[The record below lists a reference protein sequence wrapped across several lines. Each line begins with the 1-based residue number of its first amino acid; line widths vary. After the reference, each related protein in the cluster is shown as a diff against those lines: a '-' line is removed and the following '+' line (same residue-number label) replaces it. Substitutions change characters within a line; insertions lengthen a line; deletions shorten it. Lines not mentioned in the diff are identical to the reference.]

1 MKTFTKLA
9 IDDPEN
15 LVFGR
20 CTHPITLRNGLII
33 GGGTVYPELN
43 FTLPGMEI
51 DAGTMPEVRR
61 QYTEMI
67 EDACTRAVELQAPG
81 LVVEFE
87 LLPPLTQVPE
97 WGAEVTKILRDTLDR
112 NAEAHGI
119 KVALRVTPNDVREFE
134 RPPHMRTGQYADAIF
149 RSFELCARAGAD
161 FLAIESTGG
170 KELHDD
176 AILRCDL
183 PLSIFSMGILG
194 SRDMAFLWDRIV
206 EITGRTSCIPAGD
219 SACGFG
225 NTAMVLA
232 ERRYIPRLFAAL
244 IRVMSVARS
253 LVAFER
259 GAIGPNKDC
268 AYEGVFI
275 KAITGYPV
283 SLEGAEAA
291 CAHLSPIGNIAKA
304 YADLWSNESVQ
315 NVKLLGGMAPTV
327 SVEQLVYAA
336 RLMNV
341 ASARGSANTLRN
353 WFVESDAHFDPQAF
367 VFRPEV
373 VIKLASEIVKEP
385 TPYLRTRCAAAAT
398 LAVLKKASDE
408 KQVAVPEN
416 ELAWFDSLS
425 AQVDSLPR
433 DEDEFIAGMMDQID
447 TSLVRLEE
455 YGIQP

>member
-1 MKTFTKLA
+1 MKTFASLA
-9 IDDPEN
+9 IDDPRE
-15 LVFGR
+15 LVFGK
-20 CTHPITLRNGLII
+20 CKYPITLRNGMVI

-51 DAGTMPEVRR
+51 EANTMPEVRR

-67 EDACTRAVELQAPG
+67 EDACTRAAELQAPG

-87 LLPPLTQVPE
+87 LLPPLTQIPE
-97 WGAEVTKILRDTLDR
+97 WGAEVTQILRDTLDR
-112 NAEAHGI
+112 TASAHGM

-134 RPPHMRTGQYADAIF
+134 RPPHMRTGEYADAIF
-149 RSFELCARAGAD
+149 KSFELCAKAGAD

-176 AILRCDL
+176 ALLRCDL

-194 SRDMAFLWDRIV
+194 CSDMAFLWDRIV
-206 EITGRTSCIPAGD
+206 EIAGRTSCIPAAD

-232 ERRYIPRLFAAL
+232 ERRYIPRLFAAV
-244 IRVMSVARS
+244 IRVMSVVRS
-253 LVAFER
+253 LVAFEH

-283 SLEGAEAA
+283 ALEGAEAA

-327 SVEQLVYAA
+327 SVEQLVYAT

-341 ASARGSANTLRN
+341 ATAEGSARTLRD
-353 WFVESDAHFDPQAF
+353 WLVKSDAHFDPQAYIF
-367 VFRPEV
+367 QPEV
-373 VIKLASEIVKEP
+373 VIDLAREIVKES
-385 TPYLRTRCAAAAT
+385 TPYLRTKRAAAAT
-398 LAVLKKASDE
+398 LAVLRKASDNRM
-408 KQVAVPEN
+408 VDIPEN
-416 ELAWFDSLS
+416 ELAWFDSLC
-425 AQVDSLPR
+425 AQVESLPK
-433 DEDEFIAGMMDQID
+433 DEGEFIAGMMDQVD
-447 TSLVRLEE
+447 TSLVRLGE
-455 YGIQP
+455 YGIQA

>member
-1 MKTFTKLA
+1 MKAFTTLA
-9 IDDPEN
+9 IDNPND

-20 CTHPITLRNGLII
+20 CKYPITLPNGLVI

-51 DAGTMPEVRR
+51 EASTMPEVRR

-112 NAEAHGI
+112 TAAAHGV

-134 RPPHMRTGQYADAIF
+134 RPPHMRSGQYADAIF
-149 RSFELCARAGAD
+149 RSFELCAEAGAD

-183 PLSIFSMGILG
+183 PLSIFSMGVLG

-206 EITGRTSCIPAGD
+206 EIAGRTSCIPAAD

-244 IRVMSVARS
+244 IRVMSTARS

-268 AYEGVFI
+268 AYEGIFI

-283 SLEGAEAA
+283 ALEGAEAA

-315 NVKLLGGMAPTV
+315 NIKLLGGMAPTV
-327 SVEQLVYAA
+327 SVEQLVYAT

-341 ASARGSANTLRN
+341 ASAEGSAKTLRD
-353 WFVESDAHFDPQAF
+353 WFVASDAHFDPQAYIF
-367 VFRPEV
+367 QPDV
-373 VIKLASEIVKEP
+373 VISLAGEILKES
-385 TPYLRTRCAAAAT
+385 TPYLRTRRAAAAT
-398 LAVLKKASDE
+398 LACLRKAADE
-408 KQVAVPEN
+408 KKVMIPES
-416 ELAWFDSLS
+416 ELAWFDSLH
-425 AQVDSLPR
+425 AQVDSLPD
-433 DEDEFIAGMMDQID
+433 DEEEFIAGVMDQVD

>member
-1 MKTFTKLA
+1 MKTFASLA
-9 IDDPEN
+9 IDDPRE
-15 LVFGR
+15 LVFGK
-20 CTHPITLRNGLII
+20 CKHPITLRNGMVI

-51 DAGTMPEVRR
+51 DASTMPEVRR

-67 EDACTRAVELQAPG
+67 EDACTRAAELQAPG

-87 LLPPLTQVPE
+87 LLPPLTQIPE
-97 WGAEVTKILRDTLDR
+97 WGAEVTTILRDTLDR
-112 NAEAHGI
+112 TAAAHGT
-119 KVALRVTPNDVREFE
+119 KVALRVTPNDVREFQ
-134 RPPHMRTGQYADAIF
+134 RPPHMRTGEYADAIF
-149 RSFELCARAGAD
+149 KSFELCAKAGAD

-176 AILRCDL
+176 ALLRCDL

-194 SRDMAFLWDRIV
+194 CKDMAFLWDRIV
-206 EITGRTSCIPAGD
+206 EIAGRTSCIPAAD

-232 ERRYIPRLFAAL
+232 ERRYIPRLFAAV
-244 IRVMSVARS
+244 IRVMSVVRS

-283 SLEGAEAA
+283 ALEGAEAA
-291 CAHLSPIGNIAKA
+291 CAHFSPIGNIAKA

-327 SVEQLVYAA
+327 SVEQLVYAT

-341 ASARGSANTLRN
+341 ATAEGSARTLRD
-353 WFVESDAHFDPQAF
+353 WLVKSDAHFDPQAYIF
-367 VFRPEV
+367 QPEV
-373 VIKLASEIVKEP
+373 VITLAREIVKEP
-385 TPYLRTRCAAAAT
+385 TPYLRTKRAAAAT
-398 LAVLKKASDE
+398 LTVLRKASDD
-408 KQVAVPEN
+408 KMVDIPEN
-416 ELAWFDSLS
+416 ELAWFDSLY
-425 AQVDSLPR
+425 AQVESLPN
-433 DEDEFIAGMMDQID
+433 DEGDFIAGMMDQVD

-455 YGIQP
+455 YGIQA